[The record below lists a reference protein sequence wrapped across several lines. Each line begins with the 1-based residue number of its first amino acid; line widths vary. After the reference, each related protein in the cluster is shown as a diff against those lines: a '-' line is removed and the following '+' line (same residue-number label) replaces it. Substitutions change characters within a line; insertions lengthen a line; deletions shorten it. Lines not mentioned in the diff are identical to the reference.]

1 MAASSPP
8 SEAAPEP
15 PSAPP
20 PPDDDARGA
29 LERSATRVARVTTA
43 TARALVARV
52 RRGLGRRVL
61 ERLPG
66 HTAELLH
73 DGAAYFARLDALV
86 GAATRRVHMEVYTFA
101 SDATGWRV
109 ARTLADAARR
119 GVDVALTID
128 GFGSHAL
135 DEALVLFLEAARVRV
150 RVYAPLFDFARQW
163 PWVRRNHRKILVV
176 DGVRALVGGIN
187 VSDQYAARE
196 AGGEGWRDAALDLEG
211 PAVRVLE
218 RLFFETWRRSRAL
231 DGERP
236 ERPKRRDRGPR
247 PTLAPPHD
255 DAPVRGVARAGAAVD
270 VAATVVGNAGLGG
283 RRDVNLAYRVA
294 FQRARR
300 SIWVMN
306 AYFSP
311 DRRTLRALIAA
322 ARRGVAVHVIVGG
335 ATDVWLSLMVSRG
348 LYGRLLDGG
357 VHVYEWTERIL
368 HAKIAVVD
376 GAWVT
381 VGSTNLNR
389 RSLFQDL
396 ECNVVVESTALGG
409 ALEARLAED
418 AARSTPITP
427 EAWRARPWAQ
437 RVLERLASLLRP
449 WV

>member
-1 MAASSPP
+1 VAASTQPP
-8 SEAAPEP
+8 EAAPEAP
-15 PSAPP
+15 PAATPGASAPR
-20 PPDDDARGA
+20 DDDPGGLLA
-29 LERSATRVARVTTA
+29 LERSASRV
-43 TARALVARV
+43 ARALVARV
-52 RRGLGRRVL
+52 RRLGRRAL
-61 ERLPG
+61 ELVPG

-73 DGAAYFARLDALV
+73 DGPAYFARLDALV

-109 ARTLADAARR
+109 ARTLCDAARR
-119 GVDVALTID
+119 GVDVLLTID

-135 DEALVLFLEAARVRV
+135 DEALVLFLEAAGVRV
-150 RVYAPLFDFARQW
+150 RVYAPLFDLARQW

-187 VSDQYAARE
+187 VSDQYAGRE
-196 AGGEGWRDAALDLEG
+196 AGGEGWRDAAIDLEG

-218 RLFFETWRRSRAL
+218 RLFLDTWRRTRAL
-231 DGERP
+231 DGGRP
-236 ERPKRRDRGPR
+236 ERRGPR
-247 PTLAPPHD
+247 PSLAPPGD
-255 DAPVRGVARAGAAVD
+255 VPVRAVPRGAASLD
-270 VAATVVGNAGLGG
+270 VAATVVGNAGLGS

-311 DRRTLRALIAA
+311 DRGTLRALVAA
-322 ARRGVAVHVIVGG
+322 ARRGVEVHVIVGG

-348 LYGRLLDGG
+348 LYGRLLVGG

-368 HAKIAVVD
+368 HAKVAVVD
-376 GAWVT
+376 GVWVT

-396 ECNVVVESTALGG
+396 ECNVVAESTTLGA
-409 ALEARLAED
+409 ALEARLGED
-418 AARSTPITP
+418 AARSTRVTL
-427 EAWRARPWAQ
+427 EAWRARPWG
-437 RVLERLASLLRP
+437 RRILERLASLFRP
-449 WV
+449 WI